1 MRAQVLLQRLP
12 TGDLSFRV
20 CEADREPVTRWL
32 PLGPVLSALDEG
44 GFESFQD
51 ALAFALGIDQVR
63 AEAGLLGPQVR
74 RAIATE
80 RDELDA
86 DRRGRGFEAA

>member
-44 GFESFQD
+44 GFERYED
-51 ALAFALGIDQVR
+51 ARSFALGIDLVR
-63 AEAGLLGPQVR
+63 AEAGFLDLT
-74 RAIATE
+74 ASDIHAE
-80 RDELDA
+80 RTELDA
-86 DRRGRGFEAA
+86 DQRGRRFEAA